1 MPGGRPPLC
10 LDEHREFITTSIQVL
25 GLTREEVVDE
35 LSKSHGLAVSRGTLR
50 RRLLDWGIRTQ
61 RANFS
66 DSPAL
71 RVRLQHYFHNSGLT
85 DLEISETL
93 TRDEGFDISPK
104 RVAKCRKEMGLYKR
118 VDADK
123 RGVAERT
130 VEELLK
136 KELEENEAV
145 RELGQKA
152 LYKHLRSKYN
162 VTGRDRIFTIA
173 KRLDP
178 EGPERRSRAQRK
190 GARRSGL
197 RKEREAKAAE
207 EEARR
212 QQQQQPGGEHLIEQQ
227 QHEQPRPEYV
237 PLDPTMYDSNYG
249 AYSQQPGVPNGDAA
263 ITNHLHPHHRV
274 PQEEHSQVGEGSTNS
289 RGQLQ
294 CYYPSSIT
302 TGVNLEED
310 YHYARGLT
318 G

>member
-25 GLTREEVVDE
+25 GLTREEVCDE

-85 DLEISETL
+85 DLEISEAL

-104 RVAKCRKEMGLYKR
+104 RVGKCRKEMGLYKR

-123 RGVAERT
+123 RGAAERT

-136 KELEENEAV
+136 KELEEDEGI
-145 RELGQKA
+145 RELGQRA

-212 QQQQQPGGEHLIEQQ
+212 QQQQRGGEHLIEQQ
-227 QHEQPRPEYV
+227 QQQQPPPEYV
-237 PLDPTMYDSNYG
+237 PLDPTMYDGNYG
-249 AYSQQPGVPNGDAA
+249 AYGQQPSVPNGEAA
-263 ITNHLHPHHRV
+263 TTNHLHPHHRV
-274 PQEEHSQVGEGSTNS
+274 SQEEPSQVGGGSTNS